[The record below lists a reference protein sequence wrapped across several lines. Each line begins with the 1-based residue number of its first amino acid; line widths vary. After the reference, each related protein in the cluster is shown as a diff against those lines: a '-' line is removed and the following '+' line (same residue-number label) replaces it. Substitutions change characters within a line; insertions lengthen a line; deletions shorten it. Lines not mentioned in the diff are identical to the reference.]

1 MDSYKIL
8 KQAAPG
14 DTNWA
19 EAYQVPVPAA
29 TTVSSGAVTVAPK
42 AVSAQT
48 QTLITSILVV
58 SSDANTKYSIAVGG
72 SALAAGA
79 VAFTNMI
86 VYQKALGAGN
96 NDVLSLG
103 LTLGS
108 GDKIFFKQDAGTCA
122 YTIMGIEIT

>member
-1 MDSYKIL
+1 LDSYKIL

-14 DTNWA
+14 DSNWA

-29 TTVSSGAVTVAPK
+29 TTVNSGAVTVGPK

-48 QTLITSILVV
+48 QTLITSILVI
-58 SSDANTKYSIAVGG
+58 SSDSSTYSIAVGD
-72 SALAAGA
+72 SSLAAVD

-86 VYQKALGAGN
+86 VYQKALAASN

-108 GDKIFFKQDAGTCA
+108 GDKIFFKEDTGTVA

>member
-29 TTVSSGAVTVAPK
+29 TTVSSGAVTVGPK

-48 QTLITSILVV
+48 QTLVTSILVV
-58 SSDANTKYSIAVGG
+58 SSNASTKYSIAVGG
-72 SALAAGA
+72 SALTSPQ
-79 VAFTNMI
+79 FTNTI
-86 VYQKALGAGN
+86 VYEKALGAGN

>member
-29 TTVSSGAVTVAPK
+29 TTVSSGAVTVGPK

-48 QTLITSILVV
+48 QTLITSILVI
-58 SSDANTKYSIAVGG
+58 SSASSTYSIAVGDSSISAG
-72 SALAAGA
+72 S
-79 VAFTNMI
+79 VPFSNMI
-86 VYQKALGAGN
+86 VYQKALAANN

-108 GDKIFFKQDAGTCA
+108 GDKIFFKEDTGTVA